1 MIHLLISLLILCL
14 ILGLVLFLFR
24 SVPILAPFAWLA
36 YVVCVVVIVIFLI
49 WLLQSFDA
57 GSLSLASPRGYR

>member
-1 MIHLLISLLILCL
+1 MIHLLISVLILCL

-24 SVPILAPFAWLA
+24 SIPILAPFAWVA
-36 YVVCVVVIVIFLI
+36 YVVCVVIVVIFLI

-57 GSLSLASPRGYR
+57 GEIMMPSPRRY